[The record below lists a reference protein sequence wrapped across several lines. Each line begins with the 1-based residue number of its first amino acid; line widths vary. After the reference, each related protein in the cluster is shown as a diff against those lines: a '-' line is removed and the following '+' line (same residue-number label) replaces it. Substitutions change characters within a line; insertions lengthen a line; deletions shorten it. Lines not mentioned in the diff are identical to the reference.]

1 VSRVSIFCN
10 EKSGITRL
18 RASQIT
24 RLARIMEVNNNS
36 HKKTMSLH
44 ITPSFIGRKNVTE
57 SGGTPIVYF
66 CEQTMLLCHDSCPK
80 NLKLEA
86 LTLLRVSLQ
95 QGFQ

>member
-1 VSRVSIFCN
+1 MVSRVSIFCN
-10 EKSGITRL
+10 ENSGITRL

-24 RLARIMEVNNNS
+24 RLARIMEVNNSS

-66 CEQTMLLCHDSCPK
+66 CERAVLLCHGQWPK
-80 NLKLEA
+80 NAA
-86 LTLLRVSLQ
+86 L
-95 QGFQ
+95 